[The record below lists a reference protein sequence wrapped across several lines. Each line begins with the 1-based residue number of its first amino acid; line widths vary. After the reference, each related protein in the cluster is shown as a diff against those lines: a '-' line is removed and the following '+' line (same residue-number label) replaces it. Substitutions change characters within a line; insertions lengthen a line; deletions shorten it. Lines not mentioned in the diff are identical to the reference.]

1 MTITS
6 TVAGR
11 DALGWNLS
19 PLRDGNE
26 FIDYT
31 TRIFMNKTSREAA
44 AELQP
49 SAPLGLGYRRV
60 PNPALT
66 RWVILSRRFAALGN
80 GATVETGRIV
90 ALAKR

>member
-1 MTITS
+1 MQAKGLTLRIG
-6 TVAGR
+6 VIR
-11 DALGWNLS
+11 DKKGPPSLKLQN
-19 PLRDGNE
+19 
-26 FIDYT
+26 
-31 TRIFMNKTSREAA
+31 MTSREAA

-66 RWVILSRRFAALGN
+66 RWVILSRRFAALGK